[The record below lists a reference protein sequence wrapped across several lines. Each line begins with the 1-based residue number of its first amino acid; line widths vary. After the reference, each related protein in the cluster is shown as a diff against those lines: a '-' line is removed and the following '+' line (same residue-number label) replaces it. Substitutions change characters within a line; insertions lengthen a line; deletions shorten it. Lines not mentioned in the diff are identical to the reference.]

1 MKVNPFTVGPIV
13 GETTGTSVRLWGRG
27 GLEFVQSRPRRV
39 FGVAQ
44 LRRNGDADYM
54 PPKYFKLN
62 PNFDLTGVVVFNNLN
77 PETAYEYR
85 IGWFFSDLDLKDVED
100 VEGGWPLDWSQAQ
113 VSGFRTASQND
124 SQSRSFVFGSCRY
137 LLRLFGGS
145 IFDNRGDKTFRSI
158 TNQIR
163 NGQQTDQLLMIG
175 DQIYADDLNIIR
187 PDQTL
192 DEYNGRY
199 RDAFSQS
206 HIRDLMARVPTY
218 MTLDDHEIENDW
230 PTAASAADWQVKY
243 PHAIQ
248 AYVTYQ
254 LSHSPLFG
262 LSETGRITG
271 IPDRFWY
278 RFSDGWCDFFVTDT
292 RTERHIPDDPNTR
305 EIMSEEQL
313 DALTRWLDDGSGR
326 VKFIVSSVP
335 FFPDIDEPGLGI
347 NEDKWSGFPK
357 QRNELLDFI
366 QARRI
371 SRVVFLSGDV
381 HCSMT
386 AELVNTDDPAF
397 KIISIIS
404 SPFFQ
409 PFHFIRQIFK
419 DAFVLE
425 GELVTTAQGTYEVV
439 AGGPIYNDNNF
450 TRVSADLDRVKVEV
464 YSRKGKLVQTKVHEF

>member
-1 MKVNPFTVGPIV
+1 
-13 GETTGTSVRLWGRG
+13 
-27 GLEFVQSRPRRV
+27 
-39 FGVAQ
+39 
-44 LRRNGDADYM
+44 
-54 PPKYFKLN
+54 
-62 PNFDLTGVVVFNNLN
+62 
-77 PETAYEYR
+77 
-85 IGWFFSDLDLKDVED
+85 
-100 VEGGWPLDWSQAQ
+100 
-113 VSGFRTASQND
+113 
-124 SQSRSFVFGSCRY
+124 
-137 LLRLFGGS
+137 
-145 IFDNRGDKTFRSI
+145 
-158 TNQIR
+158 
-163 NGQQTDQLLMIG
+163 
-175 DQIYADDLNIIR
+175 
-187 PDQTL
+187 
-192 DEYNGRY
+192 
-199 RDAFSQS
+199 
-206 HIRDLMARVPTY
+206 

-230 PTAASAADWQVKY
+230 PTSASGADWQVKY

-271 IPDRFWY
+271 IPARFWY
-278 RFSDGWCDFFVTDT
+278 RFTDGCCDFFVTDT

-313 DALTRWLDDGSGR
+313 EALTSWLEDGSGR

-371 SRVVFLSGDV
+371 RRVVFLSGDV

-397 KIISIIS
+397 KIVSIIS

-450 TRVSADLDRVKVEV
+450 TRVSADLNRVKVEV